1 MVKNEDCQRQPSIA
15 LKKRNLK
22 ISVLKMNK
30 PSERNI
36 TRISKKNVILEN
48 IFGKNP
54 RSTEKINSNDG
65 EET

>member
-1 MVKNEDCQRQPSIA
+1 
-15 LKKRNLK
+15 
-22 ISVLKMNK
+22 MNK
-30 PSERNI
+30 ASERNI